1 METEQEVHGDA
12 QHAEDAYVDETELQ
26 VSTEQD
32 PEPREYLII
41 EPETEQASVLRK
53 RESLPDLV
61 PISEEKDRS
70 GFIHG
75 LSVGLGVGCIATFI
89 VMWIAVFFSPQLP
102 STVTYEALLSIFI
115 YPLVY
120 LLSVGLIT
128 LTAGVALEYYKKDS
142 NY

>member
-1 METEQEVHGDA
+1 MDTEQEIHGDV
-12 QHAEDAYVDETELQ
+12 QYAEDAYVDEAELH

-32 PEPREYLII
+32 PEPKEYVIT
-41 EPETEQASVLRK
+41 EHETEQASVLRK

-61 PISEEKDRS
+61 PINEEKDRS

-89 VMWIAVFFSPQLP
+89 VMWITVFFSPQLP

-120 LLSVGLIT
+120 LLSVGLIA
-128 LTAGVALEYYKKDS
+128 LTAGIALEYYKKDS